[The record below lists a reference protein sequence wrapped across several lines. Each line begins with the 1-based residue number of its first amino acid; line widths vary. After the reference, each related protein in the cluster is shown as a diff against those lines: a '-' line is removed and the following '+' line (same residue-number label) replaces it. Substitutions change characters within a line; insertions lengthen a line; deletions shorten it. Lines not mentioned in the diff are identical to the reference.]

1 MQLPAK
7 RGLDRRLVGGS
18 LLFGIGWGI
27 AGVCPGPAVAI
38 LLTGQWQ
45 VILFTVAMLGG
56 MLLFTVLE
64 NRRRG

>member
-1 MQLPAK
+1 
-7 RGLDRRLVGGS
+7 
-18 LLFGIGWGI
+18 
-27 AGVCPGPAVAI
+27 VAI